1 MIELTLRSKETL
13 AAWSFLLPGFVG
25 FCVFVFGAVIV
36 SLILS
41 FLQWDMLTQPRFVG
55 LQNYATLFTKDK
67 TFGLVLKNTIIF
79 VLGTVPT
86 RVILGLVFALILV
99 RKIPLRVF
107 FRAAVFFPVIVPT
120 VAAAMVFR
128 WIFNADF
135 GLLND
140 FLYNL
145 GVSNLPRW
153 LSEPRWALIAI
164 VILSVW
170 KDVGFSTVLF
180 MAGLEG
186 IPSSLYE
193 AAQLD
198 GANSWKRFVYITMP
212 LLSPTTFFVIVI
224 NVISSFQVFDQA
236 YVLTGGGPGNATNTI
251 VYYIYSNAFQWFKM
265 GYASAIAWVLFGI
278 IFLATLVQFRYQKK
292 WVYYE

>member
-1 MIELTLRSKETL
+1 MTLRRKETL
-13 AAWSFLLPGFVG
+13 AAWLFLSPSFIGFV
-25 FCVFVFGAVIV
+25 VFVFGAVLV
-36 SLILS
+36 SLGLS
-41 FLQWDMLTQPRFVG
+41 FFEWDMLTKPNFVG
-55 LQNYATLFTKDK
+55 LKNFTKLIFEDR
-67 TFGLVLKNTIIF
+67 TFHLVFRNTLWF

-86 RVILGLVFALILV
+86 RVLLGLAFALVLV
-99 RKIPLRVF
+99 RNIPGRTF
-107 FRAAVFFPVIVPT
+107 FRAAIFLPVIIPT
-120 VAAAMVFR
+120 VAAAMVWR

-140 FLYNL
+140 FLYQI

-153 LSEPRWALIAI
+153 LSQPKWALTAI

-180 MAGLEG
+180 MAGLQG
-186 IPSSLYE
+186 IPSTVYE
-193 AAQLD
+193 AAKLD
-198 GANSWKRFVYITMP
+198 GANSWRIFLHITLP

-251 VYYIYSNAFQWFKM
+251 VYYIYNNAFQWFRM
-265 GYASAIAWVLFGI
+265 GYAAAVAWLLFAVIFIATFI
-278 IFLATLVQFRYQKK
+278 QFKYQKR

>member
-1 MIELTLRSKETL
+1 MTLRRKETL
-13 AAWSFLLPGFVG
+13 AAWLFLSPSFVG
-25 FCVFVFGAVIV
+25 FVVFVFGAVLV
-36 SLILS
+36 SLGLS
-41 FLQWDMLTQPRFVG
+41 FFEWDMLTKPNFVG
-55 LQNYATLFTKDK
+55 LKNFTELIFEDR
-67 TFGLVLKNTIIF
+67 TFHLVFKNTLWF

-86 RVILGLVFALILV
+86 RVLLGLAFALVLV
-99 RKIPLRVF
+99 RNIPGRTF
-107 FRAAVFFPVIVPT
+107 FRAAIFLPVIIPT
-120 VAAAMVFR
+120 VAAAMVWR

-140 FLYNL
+140 FLYQI

-153 LSEPRWALIAI
+153 LSQPKWALTAI

-180 MAGLEG
+180 MAGLQG
-186 IPSSLYE
+186 IPSTVYE
-193 AAQLD
+193 AAKLD
-198 GANSWKRFVYITMP
+198 GANSWRIFLHITLP

-251 VYYIYSNAFQWFKM
+251 VYYIYNNAFQWFRM
-265 GYASAIAWVLFGI
+265 GYAAAVAWLLFAVIFIATFI
-278 IFLATLVQFRYQKK
+278 QFKYQKR

>member
-1 MIELTLRSKETL
+1 MTLKTRESV
-13 AAWSFLLPGFVG
+13 AAWFFLLPGFAG
-25 FCVFVFGAVIV
+25 FLVFVFGAVAV
-36 SLILS
+36 SFFLS
-41 FLQWDMLTQPRFVG
+41 FLQWDMLTPAKFVG
-55 LQNYATLFTKDK
+55 LENYVRLIAYDK
-67 TFGLVLKNTIIF
+67 TFHLVLKNTIVF

-86 RVILGLVFALILV
+86 RVILGLLFALALV
-99 RKIPLRVF
+99 RNIPARAF
-107 FRAAVFFPVIVPT
+107 FRAAIFLPVIIPT

-135 GLLND
+135 GLMNE
-140 FLYNL
+140 FLYSI
-145 GVSNLPRW
+145 GFSNLPRW
-153 LSEPRWALIAI
+153 FSDPKWAMNAVI
-164 VILSVW
+164 ILSVW

-180 MAGLEG
+180 MAGLES

-193 AAQLD
+193 AAWLD
-198 GANSWKRFVYITMP
+198 GANKWKSFVYITLP

-251 VYYIYSNAFQWFKM
+251 VYYIYNNAFQWFRM
-265 GYASAIAWVLFGI
+265 GYASAVAWLLFGI
-278 IFLATLVQFRYQKK
+278 IFVATLIQFRYQKK

>member
-1 MIELTLRSKETL
+1 MTLKRKETI
-13 AAWSFLLPGFVG
+13 AAWYFLLPGFVG
-25 FCVFVFGAVIV
+25 FCIFVFGAVVV
-36 SLILS
+36 SLGLS
-41 FLQWDMLTQPRFVG
+41 FLQWDMLTEPKFVG
-55 LQNYATLFTKDK
+55 FQNYIRLITQDR
-67 TFGLVLKNTIIF
+67 TFHLVLKNTVIF

-86 RVILGLVFALILV
+86 RVLLGLVFALILV
-99 RKIPLRVF
+99 RNIPARAF
-107 FRAAVFFPVIVPT
+107 FRAAIFLPVIIPT

-140 FLYNL
+140 FLYAI

-153 LSEPRWALIAI
+153 LSQPKWALTAVI
-164 VILSVW
+164 ILSVW

-180 MAGLEG
+180 MAGLQG

-193 AAQLD
+193 AAWLD
-198 GANSWKRFVYITMP
+198 GANRWKSFLYITLP

-224 NVISSFQVFDQA
+224 NIISSFQIFDQA

-251 VYYIYSNAFQWFKM
+251 VYYIYNNAFQWFRM
-265 GYASAIAWVLFGI
+265 GYASAVAWLLFGI
-278 IFLATLVQFRYQKK
+278 IFVATFIQFKYQKK

>member
-1 MIELTLRSKETL
+1 MTLKRKETI
-13 AAWSFLLPGFVG
+13 AAWYFLLPGFVG
-25 FCVFVFGAVIV
+25 FCIFVFGAVVV
-36 SLILS
+36 SLGLS
-41 FLQWDMLTQPRFVG
+41 FLQWDMLTEPKFVG
-55 LQNYATLFTKDK
+55 FQNYIRLITQDR
-67 TFGLVLKNTIIF
+67 TFHLVLKNTVIF

-86 RVILGLVFALILV
+86 RVLLGLVFALILV
-99 RKIPLRVF
+99 RNIPARAF
-107 FRAAVFFPVIVPT
+107 FRAAIFLPVIIPT

-140 FLYNL
+140 FLYAI

-153 LSEPRWALIAI
+153 LSQPKWALTAVI
-164 VILSVW
+164 ILSVW

-180 MAGLEG
+180 MAGLQG

-193 AAQLD
+193 AAWLD
-198 GANSWKRFVYITMP
+198 GANKWKSFLYITLP

-224 NVISSFQVFDQA
+224 NIISSFQIFDQA

-251 VYYIYSNAFQWFKM
+251 VYYIYNNAFQWFRM
-265 GYASAIAWVLFGI
+265 GYASAVAWLLFGI
-278 IFLATLVQFRYQKK
+278 IFVATFIQFKYQKK

>member
-1 MIELTLRSKETL
+1 MTLKRKETL
-13 AAWSFLLPGFVG
+13 AAWLFLMPGFVG
-25 FCVFVFGAVIV
+25 FVIFVFGAVV
-36 SLILS
+36 FSLFLS
-41 FLQWDMLTQPRFVG
+41 FFEWDMLTKPTFVG
-55 LQNYATLFTKDK
+55 LKNFTKLLLEDR
-67 TFGLVLKNTIIF
+67 TFHLVFRNTLWF

-86 RVILGLVFALILV
+86 RVLLGLVLALVLV
-99 RKIPLRVF
+99 RNIPGRTF
-107 FRAAVFFPVIVPT
+107 FRAVVFLPVIIPT
-120 VAAAMVFR
+120 VAAAMVWR

-140 FLYNL
+140 FLYQI
-145 GVSNLPRW
+145 GISNLPRW
-153 LSEPRWALIAI
+153 LSDPKWALTAI

-170 KDVGFSTVLF
+170 KDVGFSTVMF
-180 MAGLEG
+180 MAGLQS
-186 IPSSLYE
+186 IPTTVYE

-198 GANSWKRFVYITMP
+198 GASAWRTFIHITLP

-251 VYYIYSNAFQWFKM
+251 VYYIYNNAFQWFRM
-265 GYASAIAWVLFGI
+265 GYAAAIAWVLFAV
-278 IFLATLVQFRYQKK
+278 IFVATFVQFKYQRK

>member
-1 MIELTLRSKETL
+1 MTLRRKETL
-13 AAWSFLLPGFVG
+13 AAWLFLLPGFVG
-25 FCVFVFGAVIV
+25 FAIFVFGAVV
-36 SLILS
+36 FSSVLS
-41 FLQWDMLTQPRFVG
+41 FFEWDMLTKPTFVG
-55 LQNYATLFTKDK
+55 LRNFTKLFLADK
-67 TFGLVLKNTIIF
+67 TFHLVFRNTLWF

-86 RVILGLVFALILV
+86 RVLLGLIFALILV
-99 RKIPLRVF
+99 RNVPGRTF
-107 FRAAVFFPVIVPT
+107 FRAAIFLPVIIPT
-120 VAAAMVFR
+120 VAAAMVWR

-140 FLYNL
+140 FLYQI

-153 LSEPRWALIAI
+153 LSDPKWALVAI

-170 KDVGFSTVLF
+170 KDVGFSTVMF
-180 MAGLEG
+180 MAGLQS
-186 IPSSLYE
+186 IPTTVYE
-193 AAQLD
+193 AAKLD
-198 GANSWKRFVYITMP
+198 GANAWKTFVHITLP

-251 VYYIYSNAFQWFKM
+251 VYYIYNNAFQWFRM
-265 GYASAIAWVLFGI
+265 GYAAAIAWVLFGI
-278 IFLATLVQFRYQKK
+278 IFIATFVQFKYQRK

>member
-1 MIELTLRSKETL
+1 MTLRRKEAL
-13 AAWSFLLPGFVG
+13 AAWLFLSPSFIGFV
-25 FCVFVFGAVIV
+25 VFVFGAVVV
-36 SLILS
+36 SLGLS
-41 FLQWDMLTQPRFVG
+41 FFEWDMLTKPNFVG
-55 LQNYATLFTKDK
+55 LKNFTRLIFEDR
-67 TFGLVLKNTIIF
+67 TFHLVFKNTLWF

-86 RVILGLVFALILV
+86 RVLLGLAFALVLV
-99 RKIPLRVF
+99 RNIPGRTF
-107 FRAAVFFPVIVPT
+107 FRAAIFLPVIIPT
-120 VAAAMVFR
+120 VAAAMVWR

-140 FLYNL
+140 FLYQI

-153 LSEPRWALIAI
+153 LSQPKWALTAI

-180 MAGLEG
+180 MAGLQG
-186 IPSSLYE
+186 IPSTVYE
-193 AAQLD
+193 AAKLD
-198 GANSWKRFVYITMP
+198 GANSWKIFLHITLP

-251 VYYIYSNAFQWFKM
+251 VYYIYNNAFQWFRM
-265 GYASAIAWVLFGI
+265 GYAAAVAWLLFAV
-278 IFLATLVQFRYQKK
+278 IFVATFIQFKYQKR

>member
-1 MIELTLRSKETL
+1 MTLREKETV
-13 AAWSFLLPGFVG
+13 AAWLFLLPGFVG
-25 FCVFVFGAVIV
+25 FCVFVFGAVVV
-36 SLILS
+36 SLGLS
-41 FLQWDMLTQPRFVG
+41 FLQWDMLTQPKFVG
-55 LQNYATLFTKDK
+55 LQNYIRLITQDK
-67 TFGLVLKNTIIF
+67 TFHLVLKNTLIF

-86 RVILGLVFALILV
+86 RVVLGLVFALILV
-99 RKIPLRVF
+99 RSIPMRAF
-107 FRAAVFFPVIVPT
+107 FRASIFLPVIVPT

-140 FLYNL
+140 FLYSI
-145 GVSNLPRW
+145 GFSNLPRW
-153 LSEPRWALIAI
+153 LSQPKWALTAVI
-164 VILSVW
+164 ILSVW

-180 MAGLEG
+180 MAGLQG

-193 AAQLD
+193 AAWID
-198 GANSWKRFVYITMP
+198 GANKFKSFLYITLP

-224 NVISSFQVFDQA
+224 NIISSFQIFDQA

-251 VYYIYSNAFQWFKM
+251 VYYIYNNAFQWFRM
-265 GYASAIAWVLFGI
+265 GYASAVAWLLFGI
-278 IFLATLVQFRYQKK
+278 IFVATFIQFKYQKK

>member
-1 MIELTLRSKETL
+1 MTLRRKETL
-13 AAWSFLLPGFVG
+13 AAWLFLSPSFVG
-25 FCVFVFGAVIV
+25 FVVFVFGAVLV
-36 SLILS
+36 SLGLS
-41 FLQWDMLTQPRFVG
+41 FFEWDMLTKPNFVG
-55 LQNYATLFTKDK
+55 LKNFTELIFEDRTFHLVFRNTLW
-67 TFGLVLKNTIIF
+67 F

-86 RVILGLVFALILV
+86 RVLLGLAFALVLV
-99 RKIPLRVF
+99 RNIPGRTF
-107 FRAAVFFPVIVPT
+107 FRAAIFLPVIIPT
-120 VAAAMVFR
+120 VAAAMVWR

-140 FLYNL
+140 FLYQI

-153 LSEPRWALIAI
+153 LSQPKWALTAI

-180 MAGLEG
+180 MAGLQG
-186 IPSSLYE
+186 IPSTVYE
-193 AAQLD
+193 AAKLD
-198 GANSWKRFVYITMP
+198 GANSWRIFLHITLP

-251 VYYIYSNAFQWFKM
+251 VYYIYNNAFQWFRM
-265 GYASAIAWVLFGI
+265 GYAAAVAWLLFAVIFIATFI
-278 IFLATLVQFRYQKK
+278 QFKYQKR

>member
-1 MIELTLRSKETL
+1 M
-13 AAWSFLLPGFVG
+13 PGFVG
-25 FCVFVFGAVIV
+25 FVIFVFGAVV
-36 SLILS
+36 FSLFLS
-41 FLQWDMLTQPRFVG
+41 FFEWDMLTKPTFVG
-55 LQNYATLFTKDK
+55 LKNFTKLLLEDR
-67 TFGLVLKNTIIF
+67 TFHLVFRNTLWF

-86 RVILGLVFALILV
+86 RVLLGLVLALVLV
-99 RKIPLRVF
+99 RNIPGRTF
-107 FRAAVFFPVIVPT
+107 FRAVVFLPVIIPT
-120 VAAAMVFR
+120 VAAAMVWR

-140 FLYNL
+140 FLYQI
-145 GVSNLPRW
+145 GISNLPRW
-153 LSEPRWALIAI
+153 LSDPKWALTAI

-170 KDVGFSTVLF
+170 KDVGFSTVMF
-180 MAGLEG
+180 MAGLQS
-186 IPSSLYE
+186 IPTTVYE

-198 GANSWKRFVYITMP
+198 GASAWRTFIHITLP

-251 VYYIYSNAFQWFKM
+251 VYYIYNNAFQWFRM
-265 GYASAIAWVLFGI
+265 GYAAAIAWVLFAV
-278 IFLATLVQFRYQKK
+278 IFVATFVQFKYQRK

>member
-1 MIELTLRSKETL
+1 MTLRRKEAL
-13 AAWSFLLPGFVG
+13 AAWLFLSPSFVG
-25 FCVFVFGAVIV
+25 FVVFVFGAVLV
-36 SLILS
+36 SLGLS
-41 FLQWDMLTQPRFVG
+41 FFEWDMLTKPNFVG
-55 LQNYATLFTKDK
+55 LKNFTKLIFEDR
-67 TFGLVLKNTIIF
+67 TFHLVFRNTLWF

-86 RVILGLVFALILV
+86 RVLLGLAFALVLV
-99 RKIPLRVF
+99 RNIPGRTF
-107 FRAAVFFPVIVPT
+107 FRAAIFLPVIIPT
-120 VAAAMVFR
+120 VAAAMVWR

-140 FLYNL
+140 FLYQI

-153 LSEPRWALIAI
+153 LSQPKWALTAI

-180 MAGLEG
+180 MAGLQG
-186 IPSSLYE
+186 IPSTVYE
-193 AAQLD
+193 AAKLD
-198 GANSWKRFVYITMP
+198 GANSWRIFLHITLP

-251 VYYIYSNAFQWFKM
+251 VYYIYNNAFQWFRM
-265 GYASAIAWVLFGI
+265 GYAAAVAWLLFAVIFIATFI
-278 IFLATLVQFRYQKK
+278 QFKYQKR

>member
-1 MIELTLRSKETL
+1 MTLRRKEAL
-13 AAWSFLLPGFVG
+13 AAWLFLSPSFIGFV
-25 FCVFVFGAVIV
+25 VFVFGAVLV
-36 SLILS
+36 SLGLS
-41 FLQWDMLTQPRFVG
+41 FFEWDMLTKPNFVG
-55 LQNYATLFTKDK
+55 LKNFTKLIFEDR
-67 TFGLVLKNTIIF
+67 TFHLVFKNTLWF

-86 RVILGLVFALILV
+86 RVLLGLAFALVLV
-99 RKIPLRVF
+99 RNIPGRTF
-107 FRAAVFFPVIVPT
+107 FRAAIFLPVIIPT
-120 VAAAMVFR
+120 VAAAMVWR

-140 FLYNL
+140 FLYQI

-153 LSEPRWALIAI
+153 LSQPKWALTAI

-180 MAGLEG
+180 MAGLQG
-186 IPSSLYE
+186 IPSTVYE
-193 AAQLD
+193 AAKLD
-198 GANSWKRFVYITMP
+198 GANSWKIFLHITLP

-251 VYYIYSNAFQWFKM
+251 VYYIYNNAFQWFRM
-265 GYASAIAWVLFGI
+265 GYAAAVAWLLFAVIFIATFI
-278 IFLATLVQFRYQKK
+278 QFKYQKR

>member
-1 MIELTLRSKETL
+1 MTLRRKEAL
-13 AAWSFLLPGFVG
+13 AAWLFLSPSFVG
-25 FCVFVFGAVIV
+25 FVVFVFGAVLV
-36 SLILS
+36 SLGLS
-41 FLQWDMLTQPRFVG
+41 FFEWDMLTKPNFVG
-55 LQNYATLFTKDK
+55 LKNFTELIFEDRTFHLVFRNTLW
-67 TFGLVLKNTIIF
+67 F

-86 RVILGLVFALILV
+86 RVLLGLAFALVLV
-99 RKIPLRVF
+99 RNIPGRTF
-107 FRAAVFFPVIVPT
+107 FRAAIFLPVIIPT
-120 VAAAMVFR
+120 VAAAMVWR

-140 FLYNL
+140 FLYQI

-153 LSEPRWALIAI
+153 LSQPKWALTAI

-180 MAGLEG
+180 MAGLQG
-186 IPSSLYE
+186 IPSTVYE
-193 AAQLD
+193 AAKLD
-198 GANSWKRFVYITMP
+198 GANSWRIFLHITLP

-251 VYYIYSNAFQWFKM
+251 VYYIYNNAFQWFRM
-265 GYASAIAWVLFGI
+265 GYAAAVAWLLFAVIFIATFI
-278 IFLATLVQFRYQKK
+278 QFKYQKR

>member
-1 MIELTLRSKETL
+1 MTLKGKE
-13 AAWSFLLPGFVG
+13 AASAWLFLLPSFVG
-25 FCVFVFGAVIV
+25 FCIFVFGAVVI
-36 SLILS
+36 SFILS
-41 FLQWDMLTQPRFVG
+41 FLQWDMLTEAKFIG
-55 LQNYATLFTKDK
+55 LQNYMRLLTQDK
-67 TFGLVLKNTIIF
+67 TFHLVLKNTIIF

-86 RVILGLVFALILV
+86 RVILGLLFALILV
-99 RKIPLRVF
+99 RNIPARSF
-107 FRAAVFFPVIVPT
+107 FRAAIFLPVIIPT

-135 GLLND
+135 GLLNE
-140 FLYNL
+140 FLYNI
-145 GVSNLPRW
+145 GFSNLPRW
-153 LSEPRWALIAI
+153 FSDPSWAMNAVI
-164 VILSVW
+164 ILSVW

-180 MAGLEG
+180 MAGLQG

-193 AAQLD
+193 AAWLD
-198 GANSWKRFVYITMP
+198 GANKWKSFIHITLP

-251 VYYIYSNAFQWFKM
+251 VYYIYNNAFQWFRM
-265 GYASAIAWVLFGI
+265 GYASAVAWLLFAI
-278 IFLATLVQFRYQKK
+278 IFFATLIQFRYQKK

>member
-1 MIELTLRSKETL
+1 MTLRRKEAL
-13 AAWSFLLPGFVG
+13 AAWLFLSPSFVG
-25 FCVFVFGAVIV
+25 FVVFVFGAVLV
-36 SLILS
+36 SLGLS
-41 FLQWDMLTQPRFVG
+41 FFEWDMLTKPNFVG
-55 LQNYATLFTKDK
+55 LKNFTELIFEDR
-67 TFGLVLKNTIIF
+67 TFHLVFKNTLWF

-86 RVILGLVFALILV
+86 RVLLGLAFALVLV
-99 RKIPLRVF
+99 RNIPGRTF
-107 FRAAVFFPVIVPT
+107 FRAAIFLPVIIPT
-120 VAAAMVFR
+120 VAAAMVWR

-140 FLYNL
+140 FLYQI

-153 LSEPRWALIAI
+153 LSQPKWALTAI

-180 MAGLEG
+180 MAGLQG
-186 IPSSLYE
+186 IPSTVYE
-193 AAQLD
+193 AAKLD
-198 GANSWKRFVYITMP
+198 GANSWRIFLHITLP

-251 VYYIYSNAFQWFKM
+251 VYYIYNNAFQWFRM
-265 GYASAIAWVLFGI
+265 GYAAAVAWLLFAVIFIATFI
-278 IFLATLVQFRYQKK
+278 QFKYQKR

>member
-1 MIELTLRSKETL
+1 
-13 AAWSFLLPGFVG
+13 
-25 FCVFVFGAVIV
+25 
-36 SLILS
+36 
-41 FLQWDMLTQPRFVG
+41 MLTQPRFVG
-55 LQNYATLFTKDK
+55 FQNYALLLTNDK
-67 TFGLVLKNTIIF
+67 TFALVLKNTVIF

-86 RVILGLVFALILV
+86 RVILGLVFALVLV
-99 RKIPLRVF
+99 RNIPFRTF

-135 GLLND
+135 GLLNE
-140 FLYNL
+140 FLYNI
-145 GVSNLPRW
+145 GISNLPRW
-153 LSEPRWALIAI
+153 LSDPKWALIAI

-170 KDVGFSTVLF
+170 KDVGFSAVLF
-180 MAGLEG
+180 MAGLQG

-193 AAQLD
+193 AAHLD
-198 GANSWKRFVYITMP
+198 GANSWKSFVYITMP

-278 IFLATLVQFRYQKK
+278 IFLATFVQFRYQKR

>member
-1 MIELTLRSKETL
+1 MTLRRKEAL
-13 AAWSFLLPGFVG
+13 AAWLFLSPSFIGFV
-25 FCVFVFGAVIV
+25 VFVFGAVLV
-36 SLILS
+36 SLGLS
-41 FLQWDMLTQPRFVG
+41 FFEWDMLTKPNFVG
-55 LQNYATLFTKDK
+55 LKNFTRLIFEDR
-67 TFGLVLKNTIIF
+67 TFHLVFKNTLWF

-86 RVILGLVFALILV
+86 RVLLGLAFALVLV
-99 RKIPLRVF
+99 RNIPGRTF
-107 FRAAVFFPVIVPT
+107 FRAAIFLPVIIPT
-120 VAAAMVFR
+120 VAAAMVWR

-140 FLYNL
+140 FLYQI

-153 LSEPRWALIAI
+153 LSQPKWALTAI

-180 MAGLEG
+180 MAGLQG
-186 IPSSLYE
+186 IPSTVYE
-193 AAQLD
+193 AAKLD
-198 GANSWKRFVYITMP
+198 GANSWKIFLHITLP

-251 VYYIYSNAFQWFKM
+251 VYYIYNNAFQWFRM
-265 GYASAIAWVLFGI
+265 GYAAAVAWLLFAVIFIATFI
-278 IFLATLVQFRYQKK
+278 QFKYQKR